1 VANAAPQEGKVT
13 TALEYE
19 IQQELV
25 FLENA
30 EFLKDQMAVL
40 GWTCIG
46 EKVIDCA
53 SGRIQLEF
61 RRVKE

>member
-1 VANAAPQEGKVT
+1 MT
-13 TALEYE
+13 TAIEYE

-40 GWTCIG
+40 GWTCMT

-61 RRVKE
+61 RRAKE

>member
-1 VANAAPQEGKVT
+1 MGLKTPAEGKVT
-13 TALEYE
+13 TAIEYE

-40 GWTCIG
+40 GWTCMT

-61 RRVKE
+61 RRAKE